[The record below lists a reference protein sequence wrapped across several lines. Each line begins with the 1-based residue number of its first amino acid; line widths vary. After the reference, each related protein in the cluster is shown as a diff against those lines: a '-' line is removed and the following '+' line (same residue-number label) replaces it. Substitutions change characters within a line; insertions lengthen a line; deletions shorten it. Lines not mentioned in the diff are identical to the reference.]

1 MSATGKLY
9 RELEILHDDFAHR
22 SELIRVRLRD
32 FSRVPAGHYFYE
44 LAYCLLTPQS
54 SAVHAEKVVLALQ
67 KMSFRERGENPTAL
81 LRQKDQYIRFHNTKA
96 RRLLAIRDLYPLVEK
111 KLLHSRDTPDFARRD
126 ASRLRE
132 WLVANVKG
140 LGWKEASHFL
150 RNIGYCNL
158 AILDRHILRNLRR
171 HGVLRSVP
179 QSLTQKRYLAIE
191 QEFALFSA
199 TIGITMDEL
208 DLLFWSRET
217 GEIRK

>member
-1 MSATGKLY
+1 MSAAGKRY
-9 RELEILHDDFAHR
+9 HELEILHDDFAHR
-22 SELIRVRLRD
+22 SKLIHARLGD
-32 FSRVPAGHYFYE
+32 FSRVPAGDYFYE

-54 SAVHAEKVVLALQ
+54 NAVNAGNVVLALQ
-67 KMSFRERGENPTAL
+67 KSSFRERGDDPTAL

-111 KLLHSRDTPDFARRD
+111 ELLHSRNLPDFARRD

-132 WLVANVKG
+132 WLVTNVKG

-150 RNIGYCNL
+150 RNIGYRDL
-158 AILDRHILRNLRR
+158 AILDRHILRNLQR
-171 HGVLRSVP
+171 HGVLRALP
-179 QSLTQKRYLAIE
+179 QSLTAKRYLAIE
-191 QEFALFSA
+191 QIFALFSA

>member
-1 MSATGKLY
+1 MRATGKLY
-9 RELEILHDDFAHR
+9 RELETLHDDFAHR
-22 SELIRVRLRD
+22 SELIRARLGD
-32 FSRVPAGHYFYE
+32 FSRVPTGEYFYE

-54 SAVHAEKVVLALQ
+54 SAVHAGKVVSALQ
-67 KMSFRERGENPTAL
+67 KTSFRERGDNPTAL

-96 RRLLAIRDLYPLVEK
+96 RRLLAIRDLYPFVERE
-111 KLLHSRDTPDFARRD
+111 LLHSRDIPDFAQRD

-132 WLVANVKG
+132 WLVTNVKG

-150 RNIGYCNL
+150 RNIGYRNL
-158 AILDRHILRNLRR
+158 AILDRHILRNLQR
-171 HGVLRSVP
+171 HGVLRSIP
-179 QSLTQKRYLAIE
+179 QSLTAKRYLVIE
-191 QEFALFSA
+191 QHFALFSA